1 MSRFRIRC
9 SAVSAVAGRRRRAAA
24 VSVAAYMALAL
35 LLAAC
40 TPGWDPGGSELVE
53 LQVDGQLVAD
63 GPDVQSV
70 TLRAGGRPS
79 AGFTFGSLQ
88 VYGDESPV
96 EPLAVTESRPGASVR
111 EAVVAL
117 DVRSLAEAGVRVV
130 RFVLGDAE
138 AVVEI
143 VYPGGGPGGRPGEEP
158 GDDPDPD
165 HGSEPPEPKPDPG
178 QDPDPGPGTDPD
190 PGTDPGP
197 GADPDPGEN
206 PGSGEDP
213 GAGEDPNP
221 GTAPDPGTDPDPDPG
236 SDPDPGPDPE
246 PPVTREVRTLRPG
259 TADAT
264 DVYII
269 RSAMPGPT
277 VMIVGGVHG

>member
-96 EPLAVTESRPGASVR
+96 EPLAVTSRARARACAKPWSLWTCGRWRRQACASFASCSAMPRPWWRSCIQAAVR
-111 EAVVAL
+111 A
-117 DVRSLAEAGVRVV
+117 AGPAKSPVTT
-130 RFVLGDAE
+130 
-138 AVVEI
+138 
-143 VYPGGGPGGRPGEEP
+143 
-158 GDDPDPD
+158 PDPD

-197 GADPDPGEN
+197 GVDPDPGEN

-213 GAGEDPNP
+213 ARAR
-221 GTAPDPGTDPDPDPG
+221 TRIR
-236 SDPDPGPDPE
+236 
-246 PPVTREVRTLRPG
+246 PPTL
-259 TADAT
+259 
-264 DVYII
+264 
-269 RSAMPGPT
+269 GPT
-277 VMIVGGVHG
+277 PTRIRF

>member
-1 MSRFRIRC
+1 YRTAKDNPLLTYPAQTPDGLSISLIAPRVHKNLAIVADSLAIFDWKCFQQSPTGVGPSGFVTRPSGGAGMSRFRIRC

-24 VSVAAYMALAL
+24 VSVAAYMALVL

-53 LQVDGQLVAD
+53 LQVDGHLVAD

-96 EPLAVTESRPGASVR
+96 EPLAVTESRPGASGR

-130 RFVLGDAE
+130 
-138 AVVEI
+138 
-143 VYPGGGPGGRPGEEP
+143 
-158 GDDPDPD
+158 
-165 HGSEPPEPKPDPG
+165 
-178 QDPDPGPGTDPD
+178 
-190 PGTDPGP
+190 
-197 GADPDPGEN
+197 
-206 PGSGEDP
+206 
-213 GAGEDPNP
+213 
-221 GTAPDPGTDPDPDPG
+221 
-236 SDPDPGPDPE
+236 
-246 PPVTREVRTLRPG
+246 
-259 TADAT
+259 
-264 DVYII
+264 
-269 RSAMPGPT
+269 
-277 VMIVGGVHG
+277 